1 MIKKSLAILI
11 ALLLVFTISCKKP
24 AEGNIED
31 DYINE
36 IEKEYQNSSSND
48 VVVETNNGV
57 SNNTGN
63 TSDDMLSASDNNNQ
77 AVNNNP
83 NQNINRTDNNTA
95 VSSSTA
101 VPAKKRPLKATIYN
115 FYSPWTSQNDPLM
128 IREIRVMIANKE
140 YTQALNYIN
149 KLDFN
154 NLPADVDVGH
164 LYQFKGIVHYFLAKE
179 GRSNN
184 AVAKNHIA
192 LADECFKK
200 VEGLTSIEKFKPLS
214 LLWNGMLYQTY
225 SSDKNELQEAIALFD
240 RVITEYP
247 RTRFANDAVFYK
259 AVTMK
264 KLGYKA
270 VTMKKLGMPEN
281 EYNDLFLSIK
291 RGGFVDTLVFSQ
303 VINDYVP
310 ANGLVDREML
320 K

>member
-57 SNNTGN
+57 SNNN
-63 TSDDMLSASDNNNQ
+63 TSNNMSFALDNDYKP
-77 AVNNNP
+77 VNNKP
-83 NQNINRTDNNTA
+83 NQNINRTDNNT
-95 VSSSTA
+95 SSSSA
-101 VPAKKRPLKATIYN
+101 APAKKRPLKATIYN
-115 FYSPWTSQNDPLM
+115 FYSPWTSQDDPLM

-154 NLPADVDVGH
+154 NLPEDVDVGH

-179 GRSNN
+179 GKSNN
-184 AVAKNHIA
+184 TVDKNHITS
-192 LADECFKK
+192 ADECFKK
-200 VEGLTSIEKFKPLS
+200 VAGLTSIEKFKPLS

-264 KLGYKA
+264 KLG
-270 VTMKKLGMPEN
+270 MPEN

-310 ANGLVDREML
+310 ANDLVDREML

>member
-24 AEGNIED
+24 ESNIED

-48 VVVETNNGV
+48 VVVETNNGFSDNTGST
-57 SNNTGN
+57 SNNM
-63 TSDDMLSASDNNNQ
+63 SSSANNNINNNQ
-77 AVNNNP
+77 AVNNKP
-83 NQNINRTDNNTA
+83 NQNINRTDNNTTASSAA
-95 VSSSTA
+95 V

-115 FYSPWTSQNDPLM
+115 FYSPWTSNDDPLM

-154 NLPADVDVGH
+154 NLPEDVDVGH

-179 GRSNN
+179 GKSNN
-184 AVAKNHIA
+184 TVVKNHIT

-264 KLGYKA
+264 KLG
-270 VTMKKLGMPEN
+270 MPEN

-310 ANGLVDREML
+310 ANDLVDREML

>member
-57 SNNTGN
+57 SNNN
-63 TSDDMLSASDNNNQ
+63 TSDNMSSALDNDYKP
-77 AVNNNP
+77 VNNKP
-83 NQNINRTDNNTA
+83 NQNINRTDNNT
-95 VSSSTA
+95 SSSSA
-101 VPAKKRPLKATIYN
+101 APAKKRPLKATIYN
-115 FYSPWTSQNDPLM
+115 FYSPWTSQDDPLM

-154 NLPADVDVGH
+154 NLPEDVDVGH

-179 GRSNN
+179 GKSNN
-184 AVAKNHIA
+184 TVDKNHITS
-192 LADECFKK
+192 ADECFKK
-200 VEGLTSIEKFKPLS
+200 VAGLTSIEKFKPLS

-264 KLGYKA
+264 KLG
-270 VTMKKLGMPEN
+270 MPEN

-310 ANGLVDREML
+310 ANDLVDREML